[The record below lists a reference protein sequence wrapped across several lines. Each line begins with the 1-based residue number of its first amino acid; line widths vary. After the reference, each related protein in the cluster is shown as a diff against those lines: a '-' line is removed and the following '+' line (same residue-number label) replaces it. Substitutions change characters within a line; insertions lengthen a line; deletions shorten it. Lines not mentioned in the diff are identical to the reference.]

1 MSRYWHLSLFVGSAG
16 DYFYVIERGSFT
28 VLVNGVEVATLSDG
42 QSFGEL
48 ALLYDTNRQATVR
61 AMVNSTAFALDR
73 SAFRYIVAHSFD
85 NRRAE
90 VQRAL
95 TRVPLLEGLTKQQI
109 MKISDSVEIIR
120 FKPEEYIIRK
130 GSEGNIFYMI
140 KDGTVR
146 VINVGASEQFR
157 DHELGPGDY
166 FGERALITG
175 EPRAADVVAV
185 TPVTLIALDRELFNS
200 LLGPLREVLDH
211 NLNLRIIE
219 SVKLFSSLTD
229 REKALVARSFEHE
242 TFAPGS
248 DIVREGDKGRKFYII
263 KDGTAVVTVG
273 GKEVGQLISGQYF
286 GEMAELDD
294 EVRKATVTA
303 QTACECFTLDRP
315 AFHRILGS
323 VRGQLEEETK
333 GRKVAIIGAT
343 QGGGD
348 GQQLGSGGSKGP
360 SAEEEAATK
369 VEFSQL
375 SPIAVLGSGTFG
387 RVSLVQ
393 HKPSGNVYALKAML
407 KSEIELHKQQSNVM
421 NEKELMFMCNH
432 PFVLRLYKTFK
443 DSKRLY
449 MLLELVQGGEL
460 FSVLHTPRGD
470 GVSDASAKF
479 YGAGV
484 LLALTHLHQRDIAYR
499 DMKPVSAHVP
509 IYPPSRN

>member
-1 MSRYWHLSLFVGSAG
+1 
-16 DYFYVIERGSFT
+16 
-28 VLVNGVEVATLSDG
+28 VLVNGVEVATLRDG
-42 QSFGEL
+42 QAFGEL

-61 AMVNSTAFALDR
+61 AMTHSTAFALDR

-85 NRRAE
+85 SRRGE
-90 VQRAL
+90 VQRTL

-109 MKISDSVEIIR
+109 MRISDSVEIIR
-120 FKPEEYIIRK
+120 FKPEDYIIRK

-185 TPVTLIALDRELFNS
+185 TPVTLLALDRELFNS

-242 TFAPGS
+242 TFAAGS
-248 DIVREGDKGRKFYII
+248 AIVREGDKGRKFYIM
-263 KDGTAVVTVG
+263 KEGTAVVTVG
-273 GKEVGQLISGQYF
+273 GKEVGQLIPGQYF

-294 EVRKATVTA
+294 QVRKATVTA

-333 GRKVAIIGAT
+333 ERKVALSGAASPGEA
-343 QGGGD
+343 QPA
-348 GQQLGSGGSKGP
+348 KAP
-360 SAEEEAATK
+360 SSQDEAAARI
-369 VEFSQL
+369 EFSQL

-407 KSEIELHKQQSNVM
+407 KSEIELHKQQVNVM
-421 NEKELMFMCNH
+421 NEKELMLMCNH

-443 DSKRLY
+443 DSRRLY
-449 MLLELVQGGEL
+449 MLLEFVQGGEL

-484 LLALTHLHQRDIAYR
+484 LLALIHLHQRDIAYR
-499 DMKPVSAHVP
+499 DMKPVSLIGIIVCE
-509 IYPPSRN
+509 ITDEYV